1 MYETS
6 GQIILEQNKTYAPD
20 DFLEPDTSHRNGRWT
35 GRPGGWM
42 GDSGRR
48 VNAKGLYSGKK
59 GEREGQMDRWNKVL
73 YAEAR
78 VASRPP

>member
-1 MYETS
+1 
-6 GQIILEQNKTYAPD
+6 
-20 DFLEPDTSHRNGRWT
+20 
-35 GRPGGWM
+35 M

-59 GEREGQMDRWNKVL
+59 GERKGQTDRWNKVL